1 MADHG
6 CLGEPGGR
14 YGAYD
19 AIGAAGRRQSGHDPH
34 RQFVYM
40 YPNPFRETCW
50 GNSATALRQELGR
63 DLYGEPLAVSLA
75 RIHARQAMAEYVVLA
90 PATSHFPI
98 VLPLYTLYVRPI
110 LVIPDYGV
118 VWAHED
124 VAVLRRG
131 AAHEPG
137 LALLRSSAA
146 RCPVLARIADGSL
159 LP

>member
-1 MADHG
+1 
-6 CLGEPGGR
+6 
-14 YGAYD
+14 
-19 AIGAAGRRQSGHDPH
+19 
-34 RQFVYM
+34 
-40 YPNPFRETCW
+40 
-50 GNSATALRQELGR
+50 
-63 DLYGEPLAVSLA
+63 
-75 RIHARQAMAEYVVLA
+75 MAEYVVLA

-98 VLPLYTLYVRPI
+98 VLSLYTLYVRPI
-110 LVIPDYGV
+110 LVSPDYGV

-159 LP
+159 LPWRRASRGPAGAPLRPIDTPDPAGYTPHT